1 MIFQS
6 GAVQEPC
13 AHLAFAF
20 DFNDA
25 LRVSDGTR
33 EIGKVENK
41 SGADFSGMA
50 ISVIDITDRPK
61 KLRAFNHSMPYFGA
75 THPFIRRRWKSGD
88 LS

>member
-1 MIFQS
+1 ML
-6 GAVQEPC
+6 
-13 AHLAFAF
+13 H
-20 DFNDA
+20 DA

-75 THPFIRRRWKSGD
+75 TYP
-88 LS
+88 